1 MSKSYYFGV
10 ALLNVFILRLMKSE
24 IMDLRGERFK
34 LYSNA
39 LQARC
44 PSLDDKITN
53 QTICKLEG
61 ESNENTWIAIMALI
75 IPKNL
80 ASIEIGI

>member
-1 MSKSYYFGV
+1 
-10 ALLNVFILRLMKSE
+10 MKSE
-24 IMDLRGERFK
+24 IMDLRGKRFK

-61 ESNENTWIAIMALI
+61 ESNENTCIVVMATAFQKI
-75 IPKNL
+75 WPQ
-80 ASIEIGI
+80 

>member
-10 ALLNVFILRLMKSE
+10 ALLNVFILGWMKCE
-24 IMDLRGERFK
+24 IMDLRGKRFK

-53 QTICKLEG
+53 QTIYKLEG
-61 ESNENTWIAIMALI
+61 ENNENTWIAVVDTSFQKMW
-75 IPKNL
+75 PQ
-80 ASIEIGI
+80 

>member
-10 ALLNVFILRLMKSE
+10 ALFNVLILTLMKSE
-24 IMDLRGERFK
+24 IMGLRGKRFK
-34 LYSNA
+34 LCSKA

-53 QTICKLEG
+53 QTMCKLEG
-61 ESNENTWIAIMALI
+61 ESNENTWIAVMA
-75 IPKNL
+75 
-80 ASIEIGI
+80 ASFPNFWPQ

>member
-10 ALLNVFILRLMKSE
+10 ALLNVFILRWMKSE
-24 IMDLRGERFK
+24 IMEVRGKRFK

-53 QTICKLEG
+53 PTIYKFEG
-61 ESNENTWIAIMALI
+61 ENNENTWIAVVDTSFQKIW
-75 IPKNL
+75 PQ
-80 ASIEIGI
+80 

>member
-24 IMDLRGERFK
+24 IMDLRGKRFK

-61 ESNENTWIAIMALI
+61 ESNENPWIVVMATSFQKFW
-75 IPKNL
+75 PR
-80 ASIEIGI
+80 